1 MSMYP
6 VVGLTYV
13 YYHFLLCR
21 RMQQAPIFLLH
32 RYVARFW
39 STLRSL
45 RLCQSTSTSL
55 ALSRVAR
62 HAGWHAG
69 ILHPCRPG
77 RGPRCPAPLRAECRW
92 QTVSRGG
99 RWVPPCRPYS
109 ASSMPL
115 FGRWRGLRFDF
126 RRRLRCEGLL
136 LLLECA
142 RRRAREAGAPEVFS
156 RRGVITE
163 SDTLSTMS
171 G

>member
-39 STLRSL
+39 STLLSL
-45 RLCQSTSTSL
+45 QFCQSTSISL